1 MIECYGA
8 SNWLTTLK
16 ARYNIAKTTLRDSP
30 EAFTVIM
37 GIGTNKVLLVARFD
51 RTRQYGV
58 VLCQRKRNI
67 KPEYEKRSN

>member
-1 MIECYGA
+1 MIECHNA
-8 SNWLTTLK
+8 SVWLTTLK
-16 ARYNIAKTTLRDSP
+16 SRYDISKTTLRDSP

-37 GIGTNKVLLVARFD
+37 STGSNKVLLVARFD

-58 VLCQRKRNI
+58 ILCRRKRNI